1 MFITALLKLAWLIPL
16 FPFLACAAIFVFA
29 GQNRTISRRLALGG
43 IVTAFVLSQIV
54 FWGAVT
60 LPVGGGE
67 RAVESWGMVWFS
79 AGVERFRLGTY
90 IDPLHT
96 VMLFTVP
103 LVCLMIFI
111 YSSGTMNLD
120 PPEEN
125 RHHSHFLAT
134 MSLLISGMLG
144 MIVFDNL
151 LALFMCWEIID
162 ACSYLLISSWHKKEA
177 SYRAGL
183 KVFLVTKIGDLCF
196 MLGVGLLYREIGSLA
211 YRDIFSRETLEYLGQ
226 TRFLGTQ
233 WSTASVIGVLIL
245 GGAISKSAQFPF
257 HIWLADAVE
266 CPIPT
271 LALIHAAT
279 TAPAGAFLIIR
290 TFPIFAAAGSGVPLM
305 IVGVIGV
312 ISAIL
317 ASAMAIAQNDIRR
330 VLALSTIGHLGYVF
344 GALGTGA
351 YAAGAFHVITHAF
364 FKALLFLGAGSVIR
378 GVAQQHRE
386 SETRAGPHPRN
397 GHSKE
402 FDPSDV
408 TNMGGLAR
416 HMPRTFRTFLVGG
429 LALAGFPLVTAGFW
443 SQNPILAQSY
453 ESSPAI
459 FWGLAVAVGM
469 TAFYTMRLV
478 CLIFCGE
485 PRTQA
490 ADGCYSLAG
499 VLENTP
505 KIIAP
510 LIILAL
516 FSAGLGW
523 AGIPEQLPIIG
534 GSIPDWFHHFVS
546 STIETAPTLGRGFV
560 WQPMALGAAFSLGG
574 LALGWLVYGWKPMQA
589 GEMDRLETAM
599 RQAWLG
605 WLYACLRERFY
616 LDQICQATI
625 VRGSALLADLADAFD
640 QRVLDGLANLAGHAG
655 RGLSRISAWLD
666 AHVVDAAAN
675 VVGHAGGGTSRVCDA
690 FDRQVVDRMVG
701 LTSLCLQ
708 TVSGLSAV
716 IDVKLVDGAAEGV
729 SRAIRASGRFIRP
742 IQSGNIQ
749 DYLLRATL
757 MLLTL
762 IAVFLLILFLRI

>member
-144 MIVFDNL
+144 MVVFDNL

-162 ACSYLLISSWHKKEA
+162 ACSYLLISSWHK
-177 SYRAGL
+177 
-183 KVFLVTKIGDLCF
+183 
-196 MLGVGLLYREIGSLA
+196 
-211 YRDIFSRETLEYLGQ
+211 RDIFSRETLEYLGQ

-499 VLENTP
+499 VLESTP

-534 GSIPDWFHHFVS
+534 GSIPDWGLQ
-546 STIETAPTLGRGFV
+546 PGR
-560 WQPMALGAAFSLGG
+560 AGAG
-574 LALGWLVYGWKPMQA
+574 LAGL
-589 GEMDRLETAM
+589 RLEA
-599 RQAWLG
+599 
-605 WLYACLRERFY
+605 
-616 LDQICQATI
+616 
-625 VRGSALLADLADAFD
+625 
-640 QRVLDGLANLAGHAG
+640 HAG
-655 RGLSRISAWLD
+655 RRDGSVGDSNAPS
-666 AHVVDAAAN
+666 VVRLAVRLLARTLLPRSN
-675 VVGHAGGGTSRVCDA
+675 LPGHDRARLRPAG
-690 FDRQVVDRMVG
+690 
-701 LTSLCLQ
+701 
-708 TVSGLSAV
+708 
-716 IDVKLVDGAAEGV
+716 
-729 SRAIRASGRFIRP
+729 
-742 IQSGNIQ
+742 
-749 DYLLRATL
+749 
-757 MLLTL
+757 
-762 IAVFLLILFLRI
+762 

>member
-1 MFITALLKLAWLIPL
+1 
-16 FPFLACAAIFVFA
+16 
-29 GQNRTISRRLALGG
+29 
-43 IVTAFVLSQIV
+43 
-54 FWGAVT
+54 
-60 LPVGGGE
+60 
-67 RAVESWGMVWFS
+67 
-79 AGVERFRLGTY
+79 
-90 IDPLHT
+90 
-96 VMLFTVP
+96 
-103 LVCLMIFI
+103 
-111 YSSGTMNLD
+111 
-120 PPEEN
+120 
-125 RHHSHFLAT
+125 
-134 MSLLISGMLG
+134 
-144 MIVFDNL
+144 
-151 LALFMCWEIID
+151 
-162 ACSYLLISSWHKKEA
+162 
-177 SYRAGL
+177 
-183 KVFLVTKIGDLCF
+183 
-196 MLGVGLLYREIGSLA
+196 
-211 YRDIFSRETLEYLGQ
+211 
-226 TRFLGTQ
+226 
-233 WSTASVIGVLIL
+233 
-245 GGAISKSAQFPF
+245 
-257 HIWLADAVE
+257 
-266 CPIPT
+266 
-271 LALIHAAT
+271 
-279 TAPAGAFLIIR
+279 
-290 TFPIFAAAGSGVPLM
+290 
-305 IVGVIGV
+305 
-312 ISAIL
+312 
-317 ASAMAIAQNDIRR
+317 
-330 VLALSTIGHLGYVF
+330 
-344 GALGTGA
+344 
-351 YAAGAFHVITHAF
+351 VITHAF

-386 SETRAGPHPRN
+386 SETRTGPHPRN
-397 GHSKE
+397 GHSNE

-443 SQNPILAQSY
+443 SQNGILAQSY

-459 FWGLAVAVGM
+459 FWGLAVAVGL
-469 TAFYTMRLV
+469 TAFYTMRLI

-485 PRTQA
+485 PRIQA
-490 ADGCYSLAG
+490 ADGCYSPAS
-499 VLENTP
+499 VLESTP

-546 STIETAPTLGRGFV
+546 STIETVPTLGRGFV

-574 LALGWLVYGWKPMQA
+574 LALGWLVYGWRPMQA
-589 GEMDRLETAM
+589 GEIDRLETAM

-640 QRVLDGLANLAGHAG
+640 QRVLGRLANLAGHAG
-655 RGLSRISAWLD
+655 RSLSRISAWLD
-666 AHVVDAAAN
+666 THIVDAAAN
-675 VVGHAGGGTSRVCDA
+675 VVGHAGKGTSRVCDA

-708 TVSGLSAV
+708 AVSGLSAT